1 MLRALSCGRNQI
13 RGVALPASSFAA
25 SLQSL
30 HKQPEAASVPGL
42 AAVYSVDDFQ
52 RIARKRLSK
61 SIYEYLASGSD
72 DEQTLR
78 EDRVGFRRLAL
89 RPRALRPIGGLSC
102 AVPDFCGTGISLALP
117 VFASP
122 AGVHAVAHAAGECA
136 TARACASAGTAFG
149 LSQHATKSIEEVAIT
164 APEAHRWYQAYILR
178 DRKRSEALLRRAVRA
193 GSRGVYLTI
202 DSVRFGFR
210 EADARNG
217 FRGLPQ
223 GLTLA
228 NYVDAAAVPQGA
240 WASGEHDSW
249 DQNTE
254 AIFDDDASWDDVG
267 WVRQV
272 IDQAAEEMGARR
284 IPLVLKGVLTAEDAK
299 ATVEAGAD
307 GVMVSTHGGRQLDST
322 LGAIDALPEVVEAV
336 REVEPDPAK
345 FAVLLDSGVRRGTD
359 VVKALALG
367 AQAVGVGKPLFFALA
382 VGGEEGVAKLFQIL
396 RVETETAMALCG
408 ARTVADIHPGLVER
422 REGC

>member
-1 MLRALSCGRNQI
+1 MLRALSCGRNQVRSI
-13 RGVALPASSFAA
+13 ALPASSFAA
-25 SLQSL
+25 NFQSL
-30 HKQPEAASVPGL
+30 HEHLEPSPAPGL
-42 AAVYSVDDFQ
+42 SDIYSLDDFQ
-52 RIARKRLSK
+52 RVARTHLPK
-61 SIYEYLASGSD
+61 SIYEYLSSGSD

-89 RPRALRPIGGLSC
+89 RPRALRPVGGLSC
-102 AVPDFCGTGISLALP
+102 AVPDFCGTGLPLALP

-136 TARACASAGTAFG
+136 TARACGGAGTAFG
-149 LSQHATKSIEEVAIT
+149 LSQHATKSIEEVAAA
-164 APEAHRWYQAYILR
+164 APGAHRWYQSYILR
-178 DRKRSEALLRRAVRA
+178 DREKTASLINRAVRT

-217 FRGLPQ
+217 FSGLPQ

-228 NYVDAAAVPQGA
+228 NYMEGASVPQGT
-240 WASGEHDSW
+240 WAGGEQDSW

-254 AIFDDDASWDDVG
+254 AIFDDEATWDDVR
-267 WVRQV
+267 WVRKV
-272 IDQAAEEMGARR
+272 IDKAADEMGAPH

-322 LGAIDALPEVVEAV
+322 LGAIDALPEVVEAS
-336 REVEPDPAK
+336 REVQPDPAK

-382 VGGEEGVAKLFQIL
+382 VGGQEGVEKLFDIL

-408 ARTVADIHPGLVER
+408 ARTVGDIRPELVMR